1 MTDSRLSFLLQ
12 LVIDDDPLL
21 LTSPNSFSIKLNRLP
36 LEDFI
41 LSFKSSTS
49 YSSSPSSSESSFL
62 FLSLWLPWP
71 SMLWITA
78 TLSGFNRKKDKRSL
92 YRGELEREGWRKG
105 CARCKLR
112 RKGLY
117 NANYFFKGI
126 TREIWWVIRR
136 WKMEVLEI
144 LKLSFWSGLLLMMIG
159 LLDKDWVFYGRW
171 WWRVSFAF
179 FWESWIFVLEITLF
193 IG

>member
-62 FLSLWLPWP
+62 FFSLWLPWP

-78 TLSGFNRKKDKRSL
+78 TLSGFNKKKDKRSL
-92 YRGELEREGWRKG
+92 YRGELEREGWRQG

-112 RKGLY
+112 RKLRTVKCELLFQRDHEG
-117 NANYFFKGI
+117 NMVSD
-126 TREIWWVIRR
+126 TT
-136 WKMEVLEI
+136 LENGGFGDFETKFLERI
-144 LKLSFWSGLLLMMIG
+144 VV
-159 LLDKDWVFYGRW
+159 DDDWVAW
-171 WWRVSFAF
+171 
-179 FWESWIFVLEITLF
+179 
-193 IG
+193 